1 MPVPNNNNNNN
12 ASGAYSLSESWRQT
26 TVRFPI
32 LLILLR
38 LYYVLLLTSDSFVC
52 ADVTL
57 QCVQSKKYPA
67 AMVYVDIC

>member
-32 LLILLR
+32 LLILLQ
-38 LYYVLLLTSDSFVC
+38 LYYQLLLTSDSFFC

-57 QCVQSKKYPA
+57 QCVLLKVPSA
-67 AMVYVDIC
+67 LVYSTDIC